1 MEGAVSG
8 VFDKGLRYTS
18 AGLWPSRTVYQDT
31 PGFTVKGS
39 SGPLVVPLGGSVL
52 LPCSVDS
59 LSSLEDLEVEW
70 RRSDS
75 QTLIHLYQDGDIRPE
90 VQNEDY
96 HDRAHFFTDD
106 IKQGNFSLLLKNVRQ
121 EDEGQYTCKVHSGQE
136 SGETVVEIKDVE
148 RLIVS
153 GSDDLISVYVG
164 EDVTLNCSVDSH
176 IPPEDIEE
184 VSWKKRVKNEYV
196 TVLLYQNNEVHPEPS
211 DEQYRDRVE
220 FFSDE
225 IHRGNFSLRLKRVR
239 TEDKGLY
246 MCQVF
251 AGRFSDNTTVTLKQ
265 LGFSSLHIMVLI
277 LCISACGS
285 ALLFFSLIFSRTNT
299 GFRVEGSYKVDMGGL
314 VVLPCFIDPHLIT
327 EGLKIKWRR
336 SGLKSPVCVYE
347 YGSEVQHQDYHDRAH
362 FYTEDIKHGNFSLL
376 LKNVKKEDE
385 GQYICTVNNKLRPL
399 FAFSVN
405 LKDFSEYSFTV
416 VYSCDLV
423 VPLGGSVLLP
433 WFNKEPFQGE
443 IKKVEW
449 SKSGLQKPVFVCED
463 GDIRPEIQHEDYR
476 DRAHFISDDI
486 KHGNFSLLL
495 KNVRQEDKGEYTCK
509 VYRGQESGVLSVST
523 KLEPRLLD
531 SGFLLQMFL
540 VFCPNL
546 IMCFTFV
553 FWGVSEGSESETIC
567 CCALYILRPLLLLW
581 TAPYLNYFKDR
592 NKTLIQEYTYVLDYF
607 VLTAVVYSALFV
619 NTWQKLLNFAEFD
632 RVFIIIIYVLM
643 FVFCSCKAV
652 YILAAEVG
660 DRTGKVIQIFDIVA
674 DLSFEILPTL
684 QFILLFYTFASG
696 REGII
701 IIAILPVL
709 LTLTNER
716 MFWKCYLHFKWSSE
730 LTAALM
736 LIVTLVMKAV
746 MIGFFIFTLENKTD
760 LLGWACVIVFLQI
773 LWAVVRLSDQS
784 YLFSISLD
792 FHRFVSLYVFGSVGV
807 VLIGAFVLI
816 TELILKTVNGER
828 AVMDLRFILFP
839 SECFFLLSVVIS
851 GLLSSDSSVSEVLS
865 DENENFSQQITAG
878 PESTFTGAAGSG
890 ETPATGS
897 DQNTTELKPLMKNK
911 DQDTEEHNETQ
922 PESVISQT

>member
-1 MEGAVSG
+1 MDLQMIIFA
-8 VFDKGLRYTS
+8 S
-18 AGLWPSRTVYQDT
+18 AILTISE
-31 PGFTVKGS
+31 GFTVKGP

-59 LSSLEDLEVEW
+59 FLSLKDLEVQW
-70 RRSDS
+70 KRSDS

-96 HDRAHFFTDD
+96 HDRALFFTDD
-106 IKQGNFSLLLKNVRQ
+106 IKQGNFSLLLKNVTA
-121 EDEGQYTCKVHSGQE
+121 EDEGQYTCTVHSGQE

-153 GSDDLISVYVG
+153 GSDQSLSVYVG
-164 EDVTLNCSVDSH
+164 EDVTLKCSVDSH

-184 VSWKKRVKNEYV
+184 VSWRKRVQDKHI
-196 TVLLYQNNEVHPEPS
+196 TVLLYESNKTLLDAS
-211 DEQYRDRVE
+211 DERYRDRVE

-239 TEDKGLY
+239 SEDKGLY

-251 AGRFSDNTTVTLKQ
+251 AGGFADNMTVILEQ
-265 LGFSSLHIMVLI
+265 MGFSSLHIMVLI

-285 ALLFFSLIFSRTNT
+285 ALLFCSLIYCRNNT
-299 GFRVEGSYKVDMGGL
+299 GFRVEDSNIYWDRL
-314 VVLPCFIDPHLIT
+314 VVLPCFIDPHLMT

-347 YGSEVQHQDYHDRAH
+347 DGSEVQHQDYHDRAH

-376 LKNVKKEDE
+376 LKNVRKEDE
-385 GQYICTVNNKLRPL
+385 GQYTCTVNSKQRSV
-399 FAFSVN
+399 FSFSVN
-405 LKDFSEYSFTV
+405 LKNISGSRFTV
-416 VYSCDLV
+416 VYSCDLI

-433 WFNKEPFQGE
+433 WFNKKPFEGE

-449 SKSGLQKPVFVCED
+449 SKSGLQKPVFVYED
-463 GDIRPEIQHEDYR
+463 GDIRPEVQHEDYH
-476 DRAHFISDDI
+476 DRAHFISDGI

-495 KNVRQEDKGEYTCK
+495 KNVREEDEGKYTCK
-509 VYRGQESGVLSVST
+509 VYRGHRYGVLSVST

-546 IMCFTFV
+546 IMCFAFV
-553 FWGVSEGSESETIC
+553 FWGLSEGSVSETVC

-581 TAPYLNYFKDR
+581 TAPYLNDFKDR
-592 NKTLIQEYTYVLDYF
+592 NKTLIQKYSYVADYF
-607 VLTAVVYSALFV
+607 VLTAVVYSALFA
-619 NTWQKLLNFAEFD
+619 NSWQKLLNFAVFD
-632 RVFIIIIYVLM
+632 RVLIIILYVLL
-643 FVFCSCKAV
+643 FVCCSCKAV

-660 DRTGKVIQIFDIVA
+660 NRSGTIIKIFDIVA
-674 DLSFEILPTL
+674 DFTFEILPTL
-684 QFILLFYTFASG
+684 QFILLFYTFASRG
-696 REGII
+696 GII
-701 IIAILPVL
+701 IVAILPVL

-716 MFWKCYLHFKWSSE
+716 MFYKCFRFGWSYE
-730 LTAALM
+730 LRRTVM
-736 LIVTLVMKAV
+736 LIVTLVMNAL

-760 LLGWACVIVFLQI
+760 PVGWACVMVFLQI
-773 LWAVVRLSDQS
+773 LWTVVRSTDQS
-784 YLFSISLD
+784 SWFSIPLD

-816 TELILKTVNGER
+816 TELTLKTVNGER

-839 SECFFLLSVVIS
+839 SECFFLLSVMIS
-851 GLLSSDSSVSEVLS
+851 GQLSSKIQACLKSCQTRMRTLA
-865 DENENFSQQITAG
+865 NRSQQDQNQ
-878 PESTFTGAAGSG
+878 PSPRAAGSD

-911 DQDTEEHNETQ
+911 DQDT
-922 PESVISQT
+922 

>member
-1 MEGAVSG
+1 MNLSHSLLMSIL
-8 VFDKGLRYTS
+8 LRISY
-18 AGLWPSRTVYQDT
+18 
-31 PGFTVKGS
+31 GFTVKGS

-59 LSSLEDLEVEW
+59 LSSLKDLEVEW
-70 RRSDS
+70 KRSDS
-75 QTLIHLYQDGDIRPE
+75 QTLIHLYQDGDIRPDF
-90 VQNEDY
+90 QNEDY
-96 HDRAHFFTDD
+96 HDRAHFFTED

-121 EDEGQYTCKVHSGQE
+121 EDEGQYTCTVHSGQE

-153 GSDDLISVYVG
+153 GSDQSLSVYVG

-176 IPPEDIEE
+176 IPTEDIEE
-184 VSWKKRVKNEYV
+184 VSWKKRVQDKHI
-196 TVLLYQNNEVHPEPS
+196 TVLLYESNTTLLDAS
-211 DEQYRDRVE
+211 DERYTDRVE

-251 AGRFSDNTTVTLKQ
+251 AGRFSDNTTVILEQ
-265 LGFSSLHIMVLI
+265 MGFSSLHIMVLI

-285 ALLFFSLIFSRTNT
+285 ALLFCSLIYCRNNT
-299 GFRVEGSYKVDMGGL
+299 GFRVEDSFMVDGEL
-314 VVLPCFIDPHLIT
+314 SVVLPCFIDPHLIT

-347 YGSEVQHQDYHDRAH
+347 DGSEVQHEDYHDRAH

-385 GQYICTVNNKLRPL
+385 GQYTCTVNSRLRPV
-399 FAFSVN
+399 FSFSVN
-405 LKDFSEYSFTV
+405 LKDFYDSWFTV

-433 WFNKEPFQGE
+433 WFNKKPFEGE
-443 IKKVEW
+443 IKKVKW
-449 SKSGLQKPVFVCED
+449 SKSGLEKPVFVYQD
-463 GDIRPEIQHEDYR
+463 GDIRPEVQHEDYH

-495 KNVRQEDKGEYTCK
+495 KNVRQEDEGQYTCE
-509 VYRGQESGVLSVST
+509 VYTQHGYLCVST
-523 KLEPRLLD
+523 KLEPRLID

-540 VFCPNL
+540 VFCPNV
-546 IMCFTFV
+546 IMCFAFV
-553 FWGVSEGSESETIC
+553 FWGVSEGSVSETVC

-581 TAPYLNYFKDR
+581 TAPYMNDFKDR
-592 NKTLIQEYTYVLDYF
+592 NKTLMLKYTYVSDYF

-619 NTWQKLLNFAEFD
+619 NTWQKLLNFAVFD
-632 RVFIIIIYVLM
+632 RVLVIILYVLM
-643 FVFCSCKAV
+643 FVCCSCKAV

-660 DRTGKVIQIFDIVA
+660 NRSGTIIKIVDIVA
-674 DLSFEILPTL
+674 DFTFEILPTL
-684 QFILLFYTFASG
+684 QFILLFYTFASRG
-696 REGII
+696 GII
-701 IIAILPVL
+701 IVAILPVL

-716 MFWKCYLHFKWSSE
+716 MFLKCYRHFRWSRE
-730 LTAALM
+730 LRRTVM
-736 LIVTLVMKAV
+736 LIVTLGINAL

-760 LLGWACVIVFLQI
+760 PVGWACVMVFLQI
-773 LWAVVRLSDQS
+773 LWTVFGFTDQS
-784 YLFSISLD
+784 FFFSIDLD

-807 VLIGAFVLI
+807 VLIGAFFLI

-851 GLLSSDSSVSEVLS
+851 GQLSSKIQACLKSCQTRMRTLA
-865 DENENFSQQITAG
+865 NRSQQ
-878 PESTFTGAAGSG
+878 
-890 ETPATGS
+890 
-897 DQNTTELKPLMKNK
+897 DQNQHSPEQH
-911 DQDTEEHNETQ
+911 DQVSLQLLDQNLPQ
-922 PESVISQT
+922 QN